1 MMINDDNDI
10 HLSCCLSTTP
20 VAATFVSTV
29 RSLLN
34 LQCNSKWRLV
44 VAWLGKATDGLKSDA
59 SNLSF

>member
-44 VAWLGKATDGLKSDA
+44 VAWLSYRWPEK
-59 SNLSF
+59 